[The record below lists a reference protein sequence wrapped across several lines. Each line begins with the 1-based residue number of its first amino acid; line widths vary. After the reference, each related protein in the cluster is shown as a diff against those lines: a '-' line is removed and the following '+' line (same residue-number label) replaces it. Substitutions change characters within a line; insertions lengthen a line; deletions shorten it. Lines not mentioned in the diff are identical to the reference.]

1 MWEPSSLGV
10 GVSERSSWK
19 RWPLSKILQDRWEL
33 VRKEG
38 QRERYFWK
46 WTQQWQRP
54 RAGGLDLQCPPLPKP
69 AVPPTPQARPLGGAR
84 AACLS
89 YPLHSG
95 RCPCCPCLSYP
106 LHDTCPPPTLP
117 PQGLGKCPK
126 PHLQGPLADEL
137 IYEPLFKGTLTF
149 SFFKKN
155 IIHWWLHYHDCK
167 AYPRR
172 ELGQSRKV
180 KGNKKSPIM
189 PATIRCPQLTC
200 W

>member
-1 MWEPSSLGV
+1 MFTVLCRGPKRLLWEPSGLGV

-19 RWPLSKILQDRWEL
+19 RWFLSKILQDRWSWSEKKG
-33 VRKEG
+33 RGKGIFGSGHSSGKGPE
-38 QRERYFWK
+38 
-46 WTQQWQRP
+46 
-54 RAGGLDLQCPPLPKP
+54 
-69 AVPPTPQARPLGGAR
+69 QAALTCSAPHSPSQA
-84 AACLS
+84 
-89 YPLHSG
+89 SG

-137 IYEPLFKGTLTF
+137 MYEPLFKGTLTF

-167 AYPRR
+167 AYTRT

-189 PATIRCPQLTC
+189 PATIRCPQLTR